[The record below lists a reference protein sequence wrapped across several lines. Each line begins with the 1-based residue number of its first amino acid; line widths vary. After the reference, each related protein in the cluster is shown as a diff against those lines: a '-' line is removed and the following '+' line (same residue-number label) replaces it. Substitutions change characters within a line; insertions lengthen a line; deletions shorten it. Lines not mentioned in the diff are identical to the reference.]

1 MSNEAVSTIFSLI
14 EEPLMLCAEISTKL
28 ADILYEEMK
37 LEKTDNVNIGQK
49 FCFKIFESIHIVY
62 FLFTVMIAF

>member
-1 MSNEAVSTIFSLI
+1 
-14 EEPLMLCAEISTKL
+14 MLCAEISTQL

-49 FCFKIFESIHIVY
+49 FCLKIFENMQIVY
-62 FLFTVMIAF
+62 I

>member
-1 MSNEAVSTIFSLI
+1 MSSEAVSTIFSLI

-37 LEKTDNVNIGQK
+37 LEKTDNVNIG
-49 FCFKIFESIHIVY
+49 
-62 FLFTVMIAF
+62 